1 MKIILLSVRDDE
13 LPAIKQWQEKHPDI
27 ELQTADWELHPD
39 TIDRLQGF
47 DGVIIQQRSQIGDEV
62 YPELKRLGFKQL
74 TSRTAGFDVINM
86 PLATANNLKVSNVPA
101 YSPHSVAELAL
112 THTMRLIR
120 QLPLFDARMQEQD
133 FRWQGLQAA
142 EISSLTIGIIG
153 AGRIGS
159 TTARI
164 FHSLGAQVIANDTKP
179 NHELDDILTFK
190 TKEEVLQE
198 ADVVCLHVDLNETS
212 KNLID
217 AQALSLMKPSA
228 YIVNECRGPVV
239 DTDALIQALE
249 KKQIAGAAL
258 DTLTG
263 EENFFNVDLRGK
275 EIPSEQL
282 KKLRSMDNVIITPH
296 IGFYTNIAVQNMV
309 DISLDDAVSLIQ
321 GQSCDHVLN

>member
-13 LPAIKQWQEKHPDI
+13 LPAIKQWQQKHPDI

-39 TIDRLQGF
+39 TVDRLQGF

-164 FHSLGAQVIANDTKP
+164 FHSLGAKIIANDNKP

-263 EENFFNVDLRGK
+263 EENFFNVDLRDK

>member
-13 LPAIKQWQEKHPDI
+13 LPAIKHWQEKHPDI

-39 TIDRLQGF
+39 TVDRLQGF

-164 FHSLGAQVIANDTKP
+164 FHSLGAKIIANDTKP

-263 EENFFNVDLRGK
+263 EENFFNVDLRDK
-275 EIPSEQL
+275 EIDRKS
-282 KKLRSMDNVIITPH
+282 V
-296 IGFYTNIAVQNMV
+296 V
-309 DISLDDAVSLIQ
+309 
-321 GQSCDHVLN
+321 

>member
-39 TIDRLQGF
+39 TVDRLQGF

-164 FHSLGAQVIANDTKP
+164 FHSLGAKVIANDTKP

>member
-39 TIDRLQGF
+39 TVDRLQGF

-198 ADVVCLHVDLNETS
+198 ADVICLHVDLNETS

-309 DISLDDAVSLIQ
+309 DISLDDAVSLIK

>member
-39 TIDRLQGF
+39 TVDRLQGF

-164 FHSLGAQVIANDTKP
+164 FHSLGAQIIANDTKP

>member
-13 LPAIKQWQEKHPDI
+13 LPAINQWQQKHPDI

-39 TIDRLQGF
+39 TVDRLQGF
-47 DGVIIQQRSQIGDEV
+47 NGVIIQQRSKIGDEV

-86 PLATANNLKVSNVPA
+86 PLATSNNLKVSNVPA

-120 QLPLFDARMQEQD
+120 QLPLFDARMQDQD
-133 FRWQGLQAA
+133 FRWQGFQAA

-164 FHSLGAQVIANDTKP
+164 FHSLGAHVIANDTKP
-179 NHELDDILTFK
+179 DHKLDDILTFK
-190 TKEEVLQE
+190 TKEEVLQT

-217 AQALSLMKPSA
+217 AQALSLMKPNA

-263 EENFFNVDLRGK
+263 EENFFNIDLRGK
-275 EIPSEQL
+275 DIPSEQL
-282 KKLRSMDNVIITPH
+282 KKLRSMNNVIITPH

>member
-39 TIDRLQGF
+39 TVDRLQGF
-47 DGVIIQQRSQIGDEV
+47 DGVIIQQRSKIGDEV

>member
-39 TIDRLQGF
+39 TVDRLQGF

-159 TTARI
+159 PTARI

-198 ADVVCLHVDLNETS
+198 ADVICLHVDLNETS

>member
-13 LPAIKQWQEKHPDI
+13 LPAIKQWQQKHPNI

-39 TIDRLQGF
+39 TVDRLQGF

-120 QLPLFDARMQEQD
+120 QLTLFDARMQEQD

-190 TKEEVLQE
+190 IKEEVLQE

-228 YIVNECRGPVV
+228 CIVNECRGPVV

-263 EENFFNVDLRGK
+263 EENFFNIDLRGK

-321 GQSCDHVLN
+321 GQNCDHVLN

>member
-39 TIDRLQGF
+39 TVDRLQGF

-164 FHSLGAQVIANDTKP
+164 FHSLGAKIIANDTKP

>member
-27 ELQTADWELHPD
+27 ELQTSDWELHPD
-39 TIDRLQGF
+39 TVDRLQGF

-164 FHSLGAQVIANDTKP
+164 FHSLGAKIIANDTKP

>member
-39 TIDRLQGF
+39 TVDRLQGF

-164 FHSLGAQVIANDTKP
+164 FHSLGAKIIANDTKP

-228 YIVNECRGPVV
+228 YIGNECRGPVV

>member
-13 LPAIKQWQEKHPDI
+13 LPAIKQWQQKHPDI

-39 TIDRLQGF
+39 TVDRLQGF

-62 YPELKRLGFKQL
+62 YPKLKRLGFKQL

>member
-39 TIDRLQGF
+39 TVDRLQGF

-164 FHSLGAQVIANDTKP
+164 FHSLGAKIIANDTKP

-217 AQALSLMKPSA
+217 AQALSLMKPSG

>member
-1 MKIILLSVRDDE
+1 M
-13 LPAIKQWQEKHPDI
+13 
-27 ELQTADWELHPD
+27 
-39 TIDRLQGF
+39 
-47 DGVIIQQRSQIGDEV
+47 
-62 YPELKRLGFKQL
+62 
-74 TSRTAGFDVINM
+74 
-86 PLATANNLKVSNVPA
+86 
-101 YSPHSVAELAL
+101 
-112 THTMRLIR
+112 
-120 QLPLFDARMQEQD
+120 
-133 FRWQGLQAA
+133 
-142 EISSLTIGIIG
+142 
-153 AGRIGS
+153 GS

-164 FHSLGAQVIANDTKP
+164 FHSLGAKIIANDTKP

-198 ADVVCLHVDLNETS
+198 ADVVCLHVDLNDTS

>member
-39 TIDRLQGF
+39 TVDRLQGF

-164 FHSLGAQVIANDTKP
+164 FHSLGAKIIANDTKP

-321 GQSCDHVLN
+321 GQSCNHVLN

>member
-39 TIDRLQGF
+39 TVDRLQGF

-217 AQALSLMKPSA
+217 TQALSLMKPSA

>member
-39 TIDRLQGF
+39 TVDRLQGF

-164 FHSLGAQVIANDTKP
+164 FHSLGAKIIANDTKP
-179 NHELDDILTFK
+179 NHELDEILTFK

>member
-13 LPAIKQWQEKHPDI
+13 LPAIKQWQDKHPDI

-39 TIDRLQGF
+39 TVDRLQGF

-198 ADVVCLHVDLNETS
+198 ADVICLHVDLNETS

-309 DISLDDAVSLIQ
+309 DISLDDAVSLIK

>member
-39 TIDRLQGF
+39 TVDRLQGF

-164 FHSLGAQVIANDTKP
+164 FHSLGAKIIANDNKP

-263 EENFFNVDLRGK
+263 EENFFNVDLRDK

>member
-13 LPAIKQWQEKHPDI
+13 LPAIKQWQQKHPDI

-39 TIDRLQGF
+39 TVDRLQGF

-120 QLPLFDARMQEQD
+120 QLHLFDARMQEQD

>member
-13 LPAIKQWQEKHPDI
+13 LPAIKQWQQKHPDI

-39 TIDRLQGF
+39 TVDRLQGF

-198 ADVVCLHVDLNETS
+198 ADVICLHVDLNETS

>member
-39 TIDRLQGF
+39 TVDRLQGF

-164 FHSLGAQVIANDTKP
+164 FHSLGAKIIANDTKP

-239 DTDALIQALE
+239 DTDALIKALE

>member
-39 TIDRLQGF
+39 TVDRLQGF

-62 YPELKRLGFKQL
+62 YPELKHLGFKQL

>member
-13 LPAIKQWQEKHPDI
+13 LPAIKQWQQKHPDI

-39 TIDRLQGF
+39 TVDRLEGF

-164 FHSLGAQVIANDTKP
+164 FHSLGAKIIANDTKP

>member
-39 TIDRLQGF
+39 TVDRLQGF

-198 ADVVCLHVDLNETS
+198 ADVICLHVDLNETS

>member
-13 LPAIKQWQEKHPDI
+13 LTAIKQWQQKHPNI

-39 TIDRLQGF
+39 TVNRLQGF

>member
-13 LPAIKQWQEKHPDI
+13 LPAIKQWQQKHPDI

-39 TIDRLQGF
+39 TVDRLQGF

-263 EENFFNVDLRGK
+263 EENFFNVDLWGK

>member
-13 LPAIKQWQEKHPDI
+13 LPAIKQWQQKHPDI

-39 TIDRLQGF
+39 TVDRLQGF

-133 FRWQGLQAA
+133 FRWQRLQAA

>member
-13 LPAIKQWQEKHPDI
+13 LPAIKQWQQKHPDI

-39 TIDRLQGF
+39 TVDRLQGF

-282 KKLRSMDNVIITPH
+282 KKLRSMDNIIITPH

>member
-39 TIDRLQGF
+39 TVDRLQGF

-159 TTARI
+159 TTAHI

-198 ADVVCLHVDLNETS
+198 ADVICLHVDLNETS

>member
-39 TIDRLQGF
+39 TVDRLQGF

-309 DISLDDAVSLIQ
+309 DISLDDTVSLIQ

>member
-13 LPAIKQWQEKHPDI
+13 LPAIKQWQQKHPDI

-39 TIDRLQGF
+39 TVDRLQGF

-217 AQALSLMKPSA
+217 AQALSLMKPSG